1 MLPHQATVPQS
12 SDAHLPMQEKCEAHV
27 RPVPSQAIIKP
38 AILLMKGPGEIC
50 LEAGNK
56 PVGLL
61 TDRGRVMLG

>member
-1 MLPHQATVPQS
+1 
-12 SDAHLPMQEKCEAHV
+12 MQEKCEVHV